1 VHSAPSIPPIAETG
15 RSFTII
21 FTSEEEKNVLTR
33 MIHMHMIS
41 DKQTKEL
48 NPSHVQLLN
57 TMFANKKKRLDCFN
71 DRANERQE
79 SIMRRAA
86 GNVTT
91 EVFVA
96 SDNERASL
104 DQPELGTLNS
114 IAWSDLGESVKRRRL
129 AAATK
134 EMRENFLPFLRKCI
148 DALDEDGA
156 PLGDDFLMSEFLRY
170 GVRDANKRNRISPT
184 LSMPGMLPNFVV
196 DLISDLAREEREA
209 EEKREMRVE
218 ALTDWLEIYQKGGAA
233 VFRLLRSIL
242 PDRMIPSLYQID
254 HFKETLAL
262 EYGPTISWRRTYS
275 GFQIKAAEFLPVYI
289 LSNLMRYVSGYDTG
303 LLDDLRL
310 VFKCLVDGFHL
321 NQLNCVHALAFHMN
335 LILLPLDTA
344 LAMTDLYPTDT
355 EARARNPAGQRGIS
369 CATMALAL
377 GQETW
382 ANLRA
387 NFVQHDPTVE
397 HNPRKIQ
404 ESVKAGGFAVDKL
417 KQICDLFG
425 ITKNGKKAQGTKA
438 ELSESILAYF
448 EANES
453 LFDTELFAPLEEEA
467 PHTGPGERDSKTDL
481 MRRVPPDQMMLP
493 FMDSIR
499 GARFTA
505 RIPVGNRSQNK
516 ADVLSIKD
524 SSDGKAVFRTVT
536 GRLDSSYN
544 VDMKCLKASFGFGT
558 GPCQPNCISRC
569 FVSDLTAGSSG
580 STHAGMPK
588 RRRHCDK
595 QPPAQC
601 GKVCPA
607 CDVRAHNHYRYLSFL
622 SLEEIK
628 VQIHWKGGSAPLT
641 LGIVADFYKMTA
653 DQVIRYSCAAFLP
666 EDLRTAYDAGP
677 SSPAGC
683 NCQWLQK
690 GMFGYSGQ
698 DVTSPRNDKV
708 LEDPNSFRCSASNPA
723 HENQRLLNYVC
734 VWETVANVPTLGLW
748 GAASEFSADTN
759 LDSLTPKA
767 LREFPESQI
776 GIIVAVRHLWVEEIN
791 APRPLHDSLL
801 DPRLHVC
808 GQLHGPFLGLT
819 RWLVSTIIKISD
831 SKNMLGVFNKQH
843 SQVLS
848 VSKDEKNQLPEQNF
862 HGPKARKIV
871 TWYASFISW
880 DPITDIYII
889 NDNAKWPLR
898 GIVDGGPNLQ
908 HVLASF
914 FHLNKEQDLA
924 WSLFL
929 TRENLFELFSTTLE
943 VSIRFRALTI
953 YGFAGFPLYVH
964 YHLHGP
970 FQIWLSNF
978 QGYRAAAEDVG
989 EAQHCEVKAL
999 AKHTVGGAMGRG
1011 WLKVSPDSDDSG
1023 VMLQRGVSILENKS
1037 QRIVSGDSN
1046 VLYQIARS
1054 EQLNTIR
1061 EHMPALEWQKRFEA
1075 ENPGLKAFEI
1085 DLSDMQACGLPPR
1098 PAVISAKMITPY
1110 DVIDRIGAQ
1119 GRLLP
1124 AAAADEQAGGRSRM
1138 MTLDGDSP
1146 PSPPHSP
1153 RKEHSDPGGSGPGSN
1168 NPALRKKQRPLEDE
1182 AAVTVEQADS
1192 QPSQHFQ
1199 LETVAAGMQASVPG
1213 KRGGRTANAGR
1224 KAGPRSRALFGGA

>member
-1 VHSAPSIPPIAETG
+1 
-15 RSFTII
+15 
-21 FTSEEEKNVLTR
+21 
-33 MIHMHMIS
+33 MMHMHMICY
-41 DKQTKEL
+41 QHTKEL
-48 NPSHVQLLN
+48 NPLHVQLLN
-57 TMFANKKKRLDCFN
+57 TMFVNRKKRLDCFN
-71 DRANERQE
+71 DREKERKE
-79 SIMRRAA
+79 SKMRRAA
-86 GNVTT
+86 GNITT
-91 EVFVA
+91 EVFVT
-96 SDNERASL
+96 SDNEGASL
-104 DQPELGTLNS
+104 DQPELLETLNS
-114 IAWSDLGESVKRRRL
+114 IAWSDLGDSVKRRRL

-148 DALDEDGA
+148 NPLDDDGA
-156 PLGDDFLMSEFLRY
+156 PLGDNFLMSEFLRY
-170 GVRDANKRNRISPT
+170 GVRDSNKRNRISPT
-184 LSMPGMLPNFVV
+184 LSLPGMLPNYVV
-196 DLISDLAREEREA
+196 DAISVRARDERGE

-218 ALTDWLEIYQKGGAA
+218 ALPDWLEIYLKGGAA
-233 VFRLLRSIL
+233 VFILLRRIL
-242 PDRMIPSLYQID
+242 PDRMIPSLYQLANY
-254 HFKETLAL
+254 KETLAL

-275 GFQIKAAEFLPVYI
+275 GFQIKAAEFLPVFI

-303 LLDDLRL
+303 LLDNFRIVL
-310 VFKCLVDGFHL
+310 KCLVDGFHL

-344 LAMTDLYPTDT
+344 LAMTDHYPTDK

-387 NFVQHDPTVE
+387 NFVHHDPTVE
-397 HNPRKIQ
+397 HNPRKILEGVRKGSFTVEQ
-404 ESVKAGGFAVDKL
+404 L

-438 ELSESILAYF
+438 ELTESLLAYF

-467 PHTGPGERDSKTDL
+467 PHIGPGERDSKTDL
-481 MRRVPPDQMMLP
+481 MRRVPQDQMMLP

-499 GARFTA
+499 GARFIA
-505 RIPVGNRSQNK
+505 RVPVGNRSQNK
-516 ADVLSIKD
+516 ANVLSIR
-524 SSDGKAVFRTVT
+524 SGSDGKAGFRTVT
-536 GRLDSSYN
+536 GRLDNSYN
-544 VDMKCLKASFGFGT
+544 VDMKCLKASLGFGT
-558 GPCQPNCISRC
+558 GPCPLNCLSRC
-569 FVSDLTAGSSG
+569 FVPDLTAGSSG

-595 QPPAQC
+595 QPQAQC

-628 VQIHWKGGSAPLT
+628 VQMHWEEGSAPLT
-641 LGIVADFYKMTA
+641 LGIVAEFYKMTA

-666 EDLRTAYDAGP
+666 DDLRTAYDAGP

-683 NCQWLQK
+683 NCKWLQK
-690 GMFGYSGQ
+690 GMFGYSGH
-698 DVTSPRNDKV
+698 DVTSPRDDKV
-708 LEDPNSFRCSASNPA
+708 FEDPNSFRCSASNPA
-723 HENQRLLNYVC
+723 HEAQRLLNFVC

-748 GAASEFSADTN
+748 GAATDFSADTD

-767 LREFPESQI
+767 LSEFPESRI
-776 GIIVAVRHLWVEEIN
+776 GIIVALRHLWVEEIN
-791 APRPLHDSLL
+791 APRPLHESLL
-801 DPRLHVC
+801 DSRMHVC

-819 RWLVSTIIKISD
+819 RWLVSTIIKITD
-831 SKNMLGVFNKQH
+831 SKHKLGEFNRQH

-848 VSKDEKNQLPEQNF
+848 VSKDEKQQLPEQNF

-871 TWYASFISW
+871 SWYASFISW
-880 DPITDIYII
+880 DPITDIYTIK
-889 NDNAKWPLR
+889 DNAKWPLR
-898 GIVDGGPNLQ
+898 GIVDEGPNLQ

-924 WSLFL
+924 WCLFL

-953 YGFAGFPLYVH
+953 YGFAGFPLYAH

-1046 VLYQIARS
+1046 VLFQIARA
-1054 EQLNTIR
+1054 EQLGIIR
-1061 EHMPALEWQKRFEA
+1061 EHMPALEWQKRFED

-1085 DLSDMQACGLPPR
+1085 DLSDKQACGLPPR
-1098 PAVISAKMITPY
+1098 PAVIAVKTITPY

-1124 AAAADEQAGGRSRM
+1124 AAAADDQAGGRSGM
-1138 MTLDGDSP
+1138 MTLYGDAP
-1146 PSPPHSP
+1146 HSPPHSP
-1153 RKEHSDPGGSGPGSN
+1153 RAREDSRMEHSDPGGQGPGSN
-1168 NPALRKKQRPLEDE
+1168 NPALRKKLRPLRPIEAGTEGLEDE
-1182 AAVTVEQADS
+1182 AAVTVEPGETDS
-1192 QPSQHFQ
+1192 QPPQHFQ
-1199 LETVAAGMQASVPG
+1199 PETGAAGMQASVPG
-1213 KRGGRTANAGR
+1213 KRGGRAGNTGR
-1224 KAGPRSRALFGGA
+1224 KAKGPRMSLRGQFGNE